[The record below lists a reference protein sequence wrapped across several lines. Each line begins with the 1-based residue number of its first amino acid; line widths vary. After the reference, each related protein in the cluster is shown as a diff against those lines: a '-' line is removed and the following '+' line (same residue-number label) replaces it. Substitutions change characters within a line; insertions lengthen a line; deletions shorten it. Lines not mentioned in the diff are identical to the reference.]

1 MTAPR
6 QDPTSR
12 PHRTRAERLAKLA
25 ATRLYVCTD
34 ARTDRD
40 DLPEFLDAAYSG
52 GAGIVQLRDKGLE
65 AAAELERL
73 RTLAGIAE
81 RHDALFA
88 VNDRADIA
96 LLSGADVLHVGQG
109 DLATPDARALVGQ
122 SVLIG
127 RSTHSHEQVLAANDD
142 PGLDYF
148 CVGPVWET
156 PTKLGRP
163 GVGLEL
169 VRFAAEAARK
179 PWFAIGG
186 VAAGERLH
194 AVRKAGA
201 ERIVV
206 VRAVTEAT
214 DPAAAARALAA

>member
-1 MTAPR
+1 
-6 QDPTSR
+6 
-12 PHRTRAERLAKLA
+12 
-25 ATRLYVCTD
+25 
-34 ARTDRD
+34 
-40 DLPEFLDAAYSG
+40 
-52 GAGIVQLRDKGLE
+52 
-65 AAAELERL
+65 
-73 RTLAGIAE
+73 
-81 RHDALFA
+81 
-88 VNDRADIA
+88 
-96 LLSGADVLHVGQG
+96 
-109 DLATPDARALVGQ
+109 
-122 SVLIG
+122 
-127 RSTHSHEQVLAANDD
+127 
-142 PGLDYF
+142 
-148 CVGPVWET
+148 VWET